1 MWYTIITSVLAV
13 WLLLVLII
21 YVFQS
26 RLIFYPEKD
35 IMMTPADVNLPFR
48 DVFLQI
54 DAGTRI
60 HGWYIPHEQPRATL
74 LFLHGNAGNISQR
87 LDSVKIFYDMGLSV
101 FIIDYQGYGRSTGS
115 PSETGTYQDARAAWS
130 FLTGKLQLPAPQI
143 IVFGRSLGGA
153 VAVWLAAAYSP
164 GALILESTFTSVADL
179 GKHYYPYLPVQ
190 WLTRI
195 RYPTLERISRVVCPL
210 LIIHSRDDEII
221 PFEHGQK
228 LYAAARAPRE
238 FLQISGGHNEGF
250 LLAGSKYID
259 GLQHFIDAHLT
270 SDTTPG
276 E

>member
-48 DVFLQI
+48 DVFLQT

-60 HGWYIPHEQPRATL
+60 HGWYIPHDKPRATL

-87 LDSVKIFYDMGLSV
+87 LDSVEIFYGMGLSV
-101 FIIDYQGYGRSTGS
+101 FIIDYQGYGRSAGS
-115 PSETGTYQDARAAWS
+115 PSESGTYQDARAAWS
-130 FLTGKLQLPAPQI
+130 FLTGKLKLPAQQVV
-143 IVFGRSLGGA
+143 VFGRSLGGA
-153 VAVWLAAAYSP
+153 VAVWLAAEYRP

-195 RYPTLERISRVVCPL
+195 RYPTLERISRVACPL
-210 LIIHSRDDEII
+210 LVIHSRDDEII
-221 PFEHGQK
+221 PFVNGQK
-228 LYAAARAPRE
+228 LYAAARAPKE

-259 GLQHFIDAHLT
+259 GLQNFIDTHVS
-270 SDTTPG
+270 SDIAQR